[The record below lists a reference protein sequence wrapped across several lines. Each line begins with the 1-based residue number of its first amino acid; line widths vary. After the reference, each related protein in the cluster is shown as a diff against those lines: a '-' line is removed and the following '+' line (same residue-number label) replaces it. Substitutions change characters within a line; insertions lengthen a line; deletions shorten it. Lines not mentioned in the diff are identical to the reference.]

1 MAKFE
6 TVRLT
11 TAQETIRFLINQ
23 YSERDGKEY
32 RLIPGTFGI
41 FGH

>member
-11 TAQETIRFLINQ
+11 TAQATIRVLINQ
-23 YSERDGKEY
+23 YSERDGK
-32 RLIPGTFGI
+32 
-41 FGH
+41 